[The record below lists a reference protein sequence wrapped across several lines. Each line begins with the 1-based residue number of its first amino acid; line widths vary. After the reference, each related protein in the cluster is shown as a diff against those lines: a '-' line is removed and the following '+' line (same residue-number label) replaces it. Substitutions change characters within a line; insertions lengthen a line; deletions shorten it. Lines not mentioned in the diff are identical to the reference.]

1 MDFFGA
7 DQMKSRLALDVAALL
22 ALVGVPAKAA
32 TVLPIVNI
40 GGSFSGSFNINPAT
54 PDTCG
59 ICYGGTGTS
68 IGEIATQIGGKA
80 FSAPVDA
87 IFVVPG
93 TDTTWRWYL
102 QSSHVVVDGTP
113 LEVNS
118 AMSIALYGS
127 TTSASILPLPLSS
140 YSSAIFQIGAYT
152 SDLKSWGY
160 YIGYINS
167 LIQIDSSGIFAFSA
181 IIRFRQR
188 RWPSSDCR
196 PRTLN
201 MGDDDPRLRWRWLH
215 GLSPVAQ
222 RSGRR
227 ARRLIEP
234 IYDA

>member
-68 IGEIATQIGGKA
+68 IGKIATQIGGKA

-87 IFVVPG
+87 IFVVPA
-93 TDTTWRWYL
+93 TETTWRWYL

-140 YSSAIFQIGAYT
+140 YSSAIFQIGGWI

-160 YIGYINS
+160 YMGHIDF
-167 LIQIDSSGIFAFSA
+167 LIQIDSSGIFAFSG
-181 IIRFRQR
+181 IRFRQR
-188 RWPSSDCR
+188 RWPRSSAVPEPSTWAMMILGFAGVGFMAYRRSRKD
-196 PRTLN
+196 
-201 MGDDDPRLRWRWLH
+201 H
-215 GLSPVAQ
+215 GVAN
-222 RSGRR
+222 RR
-227 ARRLIEP
+227 VSEP
-234 IYDA
+234 I